1 MRFLCQKRTKQVQYS
16 VILNYVTEQAFL
28 VTVPA
33 YNKFTKIQSIDGN
46 LSNSETEYVK
56 EVQAI
61 KKSKPLSK
69 ICRLNYILYLPSFTI
84 YFKPTVTAKQYKSHL
99 ETFKAAIF
107 GLKHLEFPI
116 FSSP

>member
-1 MRFLCQKRTKQVQYS
+1 MRTKHVQHS

-28 VTVPA
+28 VNKSRPTVPA

-61 KKSKPLSK
+61 KKSIPLSK

-107 GLKHLEFPI
+107 GLKHLEFSY
-116 FSSP
+116 F